1 MSGPWLLAQAV
12 AKVVLRQGNNPATVK
27 AAEASG
33 KRKAMVVI
41 PNKSAQ
47 LVNESAKRSNYL
59 AQGRVVIIIDSMVG
73 ATEGRTIPLRDR
85 GPVSTQTRLY

>member
-1 MSGPWLLAQAV
+1 
-12 AKVVLRQGNNPATVK
+12 
-27 AAEASG
+27 
-33 KRKAMVVI
+33 MVVI

-47 LVNESAKRSNYL
+47 LVSESSKRSNYL

-73 ATEGRTIPLRDR
+73 ATEGRTIPPRDR